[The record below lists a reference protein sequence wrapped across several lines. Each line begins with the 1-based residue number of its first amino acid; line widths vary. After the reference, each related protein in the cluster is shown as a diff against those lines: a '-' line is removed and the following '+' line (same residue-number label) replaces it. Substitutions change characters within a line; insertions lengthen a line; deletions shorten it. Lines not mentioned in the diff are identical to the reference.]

1 MEIPK
6 LTYFLAAAQTRN
18 FRQAAELCSVAQPVL
33 SRQIRSLEEELGVE
47 LFHRVKKR
55 VQLTEAGQE
64 FVSYAQQAL
73 EALQQGQ
80 QAMAELQEGARG
92 LVRIGS
98 IEGFGTEILPRVFAR
113 FHNHF
118 PHIRL
123 QVCIRGTDELLHLVE
138 QQHLDFAVVGMTFD
152 GGKPPETLVVRDI
165 FRDQLHVLVAAQHPL
180 AQHPRTPLLLEHLI
194 GESLVLLQ
202 EGFVA
207 RRVIERVFGQR
218 KLPIQAVTEVDMLEG
233 VLAFVRAGVGVTFVP
248 PSMIRSSQ
256 RADVIALPLAD
267 LKEDFVFALVQRRF
281 SSLGAAANVMI
292 RTVLDELKQEFPQNG
307 VEVKSLPPIAK

>member
-6 LTYFLAAAQTRN
+6 LTYFLAAAQTCN
-18 FRQAAELCSVAQPVL
+18 FRRAAELCSVAQPVL
-33 SRQIRSLEEELGVE
+33 SRQIRSLEGELGIE
-47 LFHRVKKR
+47 LFSRVKKR

-64 FVSYAQQAL
+64 FVSYARQAL

-92 LVRIGS
+92 LVRIGG
-98 IEGFGTEILPRVFAR
+98 IEGFGTEILPRLFAR
-113 FHNHF
+113 FHDRF

-123 QVCIRGTDELLHLVE
+123 QVYIRGTDELLQLVE
-138 QQHLDFAVVGMTFD
+138 QQQLDFAVVGMTFD

-165 FRDQLHVLVAAQHPL
+165 FRDQLHVLVASHHPFAQR
-180 AQHPRTPLLLEHLI
+180 PRTPLLLEHLV
-194 GESLVLLQ
+194 GEPLVLLH

-218 KLPIQAVTEVDMLEG
+218 KLPVQPITEVDMLEG
-233 VLAFVRAGVGVTFVP
+233 VLAFVRSGVGVTFAP
-248 PSMIRSSQ
+248 PSMIRPSQ
-256 RADVIALPLAD
+256 RADVIALPIAD

-281 SSLGAAANVMI
+281 SILGTAANVML
-292 RTVLDELKQEFPQNG
+292 RTVLDELRREFLQNG
-307 VEVKSLPPIAK
+307 THVGVSPPS